1 MIVSSITQTKAE
13 VQKLIK
19 QYNQL
24 QQEAKTADPN
34 EATRK
39 VTQAEKLVSQI
50 NTLQSALSKTK
61 TKEIVAKQVTQP
73 VSTHSEVGTVQES
86 QRSELQDKK
95 RIEFEER
102 INRIELAQKRTRLQI
117 EQLNLAK
124 AELEHLQIEAEN
136 AATVAQK
143 QAVEVVQPQTQL
155 LKLNEELELRNTQY
169 QSLQK
174 ELDGVR
180 KQAQKDTDLLRKER
194 DAAQERQKQL
204 EKEKMNLLR
213 YGGSGDRG
221 FFNGLAIG
229 AGLGILGIATL
240 AVVIFKTPWLD
251 EVVCYLKDYPT
262 SCSFQVSTT
271 IPRVE
276 DEK

>member
-19 QYNQL
+19 LYNQL
-24 QQEAKTADPN
+24 QQEAKTADTE

-39 VTQAEKLVSQI
+39 VEQAEKLVSQI

-61 TKEIVAKQVTQP
+61 VKEFVSKPITQP
-73 VSTHSEVGTVQES
+73 AATPVGTNKKIPG
-86 QRSELQDKK
+86 SELADKK

-102 INRIELAQKRTRLQI
+102 INRIESAQKRTRVQI
-117 EQLNLAK
+117 EQLNRAK
-124 AELEHLQIEAEN
+124 AELEHLQVEAEN

-143 QAVEVVQPQTQL
+143 QAVDVVQPQAQKL
-155 LKLNEELELRNTQY
+155 LKLNEQLEIRNTQY

-174 ELDGVR
+174 ELEKVR

-204 EKEKMNLLR
+204 EKEKMKLLR
-213 YGGSGDRG
+213 YGGDNRG

-229 AGLGILGIATL
+229 AGLGILGLATL
-240 AVVIFKTPWLD
+240 AVVIFKTSWLD
-251 EVVCYLKDYPT
+251 EVICYLKDYPT
-262 SCSFQVSTT
+262 HCSFQVSTP

>member
-24 QQEAKTADPN
+24 QQEAKTADTD

-73 VSTHSEVGTVQES
+73 VSTHSVVGTAQES

-180 KQAQKDTDLLRKER
+180 KQAQKDTDLLREER

-213 YGGSGDRG
+213 YGGGNRG

-229 AGLGILGIATL
+229 AGLGILGLATL
-240 AVVIFKTPWLD
+240 AVVIFKTSWLD
-251 EVVCYLKDYPT
+251 EVICYLKDYPT
-262 SCSFQVSTT
+262 HCSFQVSTP

>member
-24 QQEAKTADPN
+24 QQEAKTADTE
-34 EATRK
+34 EAVRK
-39 VTQAEKLVSQI
+39 VAEAEKLVSQI

-61 TKEIVAKQVTQP
+61 TKEFSTKPLTQTENSSVATTEKAF
-73 VSTHSEVGTVQES
+73 
-86 QRSELQDKK
+86 QRSELPDKK

-102 INRIELAQKRTRLQI
+102 INRIESAQKRTRLQI
-117 EQLNLAK
+117 EQLNRAK
-124 AELEHLQIEAEN
+124 AELERLQVEAEN
-136 AATVAQK
+136 AATVVQK
-143 QAVEVVQPQTQL
+143 QKAEVVQPQAEKL
-155 LKLNEELELRNTQY
+155 LKLNEELQIRNTQY

-180 KQAQKDTDLLRKER
+180 KQAQKDTNLLRDER
-194 DAAQERQKQL
+194 DAALERQKQL

-221 FFNGLAIG
+221 FLNGLAIG
-229 AGLGILGIATL
+229 AGLGILGLATL

-262 SCSFQVSTT
+262 PCSFQTSA
-271 IPRVE
+271 RQLE
-276 DEK
+276 DKK